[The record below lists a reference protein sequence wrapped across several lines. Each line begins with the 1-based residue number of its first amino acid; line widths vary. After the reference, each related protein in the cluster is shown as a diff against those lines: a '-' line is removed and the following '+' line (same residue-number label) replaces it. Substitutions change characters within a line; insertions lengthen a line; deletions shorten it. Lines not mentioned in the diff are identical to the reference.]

1 MAGLADEMKG
11 CSCITLFYG
20 EGVTEDQAN
29 KMSDIIRDKV
39 GEDTEIMVV
48 NGGQPVY
55 YYVISAE

>member
-1 MAGLADEMKG
+1 M
-11 CSCITLFYG
+11 
-20 EGVTEDQAN
+20 TEDQAN